1 MTTSQGMQATS
12 RKKKRQGSG
21 LALTAVVPNLSGTR
35 DKFHGKQ
42 FFHGLA
48 VVGVVGVVWVV
59 VEHAT

>member
-1 MTTSQGMQATS
+1 MCFRLSS
-12 RKKKRQGSG
+12 RRQ
-21 LALTAVVPNLSGTR
+21 TKAVVPNLSGTR